1 MFCESQLKK
10 LYQCFAGIGVNI
22 SEGWSLRG
30 GYRLMRIDNKRY
42 SMKKDNQEIG
52 IEGGGT
58 AKGFEVALMYHF

>member
-1 MFCESQLKK
+1 MKK

-22 SEGWSLRG
+22 SEGWNLRG

>member
-1 MFCESQLKK
+1 MRKMKK
-10 LYQCFAGIGVNI
+10 LYQGFAGIGVNI
-22 SEGWSLRG
+22 SEGWSLRA

-58 AKGFEVALMYHF
+58 AKGFEFALMYHF